1 MAIAAAAPPRTNR
14 IDRTRFARSP
24 STTPSIVPRIGVI
37 SGATIMAPMTVAVES
52 PTTPAAAMIEA
63 RTNRTQNRLFLR
75 FAWGSS
81 KNTASRMRSR
91 SVASTVGIVHIPV
104 AIRHR
109 TDSTARRPAPNPVCG
124 SFPLARPNRI
134 LPQTSERSEPGRCEF
149 RRDDSGVDVQ
159 VAVRSWAMPW
169 RKNSTARPSG
179 SATTSSSP
187 YPMTA
192 PNGAFQYS
200 AAPGRA
206 ASHGPT

>member
-52 PTTPAAAMIEA
+52 PTTPAAAMVEA
-63 RTNRTQNRLFLR
+63 RTNRTQNRLILR
-75 FAWGSS
+75 FASGSS

-109 TDSTARRPAPNPVCG
+109 TDSTVPTRP
-124 SFPLARPNRI
+124 
-134 LPQTSERSEPGRCEF
+134 EPGLREF
-149 RRDDSGVDVQ
+149 PVGPSQQNPPANVDGRSRGGAGRRDDSGADVQ

-179 SATTSSSP
+179 SATASSSP
-187 YPMTA
+187 
-192 PNGAFQYS
+192 
-200 AAPGRA
+200 
-206 ASHGPT
+206 